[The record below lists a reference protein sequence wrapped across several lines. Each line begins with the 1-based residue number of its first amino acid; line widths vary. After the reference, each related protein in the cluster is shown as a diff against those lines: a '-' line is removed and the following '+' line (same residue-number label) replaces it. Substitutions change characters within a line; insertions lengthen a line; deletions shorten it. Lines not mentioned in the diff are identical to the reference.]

1 MKKLAI
7 ALLAASPLTHAHTL
21 GTWKTDTTVAGDP
34 IAYATSP
41 DWTEGT
47 VKESAVATDILNS
60 SNKKTGIALSIHN
73 SLFFSSKKDRH
84 LLRQ

>member
-47 VKESAVATDILNS
+47 VKESIL
-60 SNKKTGIALSIHN
+60 KH
-73 SLFFSSKKDRH
+73 
-84 LLRQ
+84 